1 MNFSDEMFASHSS
14 LYVPH
19 KEGVGRVS
27 GHSRWGEQDFE
38 WKLTW
43 KSDVTKHLATCTTAS
58 RQNISHHLNASEFIK
73 HLKSV

>member
-27 GHSRWGEQDFE
+27 GHSRWGQQDFE

-43 KSDVTKHLATCTTAS
+43 KSDVTQSLLQHAPLRLS
-58 RQNISHHLNASEFIK
+58 RHLNASEFIK